1 METKTEVKVE
11 GKEIKQQ
18 MDKLKKK
25 VKEEIN
31 DEFVDKGKLQLKL
44 NSEKTP
50 WKILL
55 RKVGSIQDEIALE
68 IGKDGLHIKTAD
80 KTNVAMVD
88 LTIKKACFKEYKVSH
103 VVKFGINL
111 GKLNTHMKVYGDD
124 ITAENGDNQLIFKGE
139 KGLQSKMGLLTV
151 IDFDMKLPEFAFSV
165 ELKAPAENI
174 QKMVQ
179 VGKDFGQEA
188 LQFIIK
194 DKQFYILVQNET
206 DEVRFPICA
215 VNKLDESGDFK
226 SLYSTAF
233 LENVLKFE
241 AKDNLILKF
250 GKDIPMLID
259 FEDAEHKIQ
268 YLLAPRI
275 DSDDSE

>member
-1 METKTEVKVE
+1 METKTEVKLE
-11 GKEIKQQ
+11 GKETKQQ

-25 VKEEIN
+25 VKSEIKE
-31 DEFVDKGKLQLKL
+31 EFVDKPKLQLKL
-44 NSEKTP
+44 NSDKTP
-50 WKILL
+50 WKTLL
-55 RKVGSIQDEIALE
+55 RKVGSVQDEVALE
-68 IGKDGLHIKTAD
+68 ISKEGLHTKTAD

-103 VVKFGINL
+103 TVKFGMNL

-124 ITAENGDNQLIFKGE
+124 ITVENGDNQLVFKGE

-151 IDFDMKLPEFAFSV
+151 IDFEMKLPEFAYSV

-194 DKQFYILVQNET
+194 DKQFFILVENET

-215 VNKLDESGDFK
+215 VNKLDDSGDFK

-233 LENVLKFE
+233 LENVLKFDP
-241 AKDNLILKF
+241 KDNLILKF

-259 FEDAEHKIQ
+259 FEDDEHKVQ

-275 DSDDSE
+275 ENDDE

>member
-1 METKTEVKVE
+1 METKTEVKVD
-11 GKEIKQQ
+11 GKETKQQ

-25 VKEEIN
+25 VKSEIK
-31 DEFVDKGKLQLKL
+31 DEFVDKPKLQLKL
-44 NSEKTP
+44 NSDKTP

-55 RKVGSIQDEIALE
+55 QKVSGIQEEVALE
-68 IGKDGLHIKTAD
+68 IGKDGLHTKTAD

-88 LTIKKACFKEYKVSH
+88 LTIKKKCFEEYKVSH
-103 VVKFGINL
+103 TVKFGMNL
-111 GKLNTHMKVYGDD
+111 TKLNTHMKVYGDD
-124 ITAENGDNQLIFKGE
+124 ITAENGDSQLIFKGE

-151 IDFDMKLPEFAFSV
+151 IDFDIKLPEFAYSV

-179 VGKDFGQEA
+179 VAKDFKQEA

-194 DKQFYILVQNET
+194 EKQFFILVENET

-226 SLYSTAF
+226 TLYSTAF
-233 LENVLKFE
+233 LDNVLKFE

-250 GKDIPMLID
+250 GKDIPVLID
-259 FEDAEHKIQ
+259 YEDDDHKVQ

-275 DSDDSE
+275 ESDDDE